1 MPGHPTAEY
10 GKHDTGRFAAKNA
23 DLQTIAENRVI
34 TIPAPGLQIPAIL
47 RRSLD
52 QSMNRPTGLAT
63 RRQFTAIAGS
73 AFASLAFSGGAC
85 EKLASAYPDGGRLT
99 ARPRA
104 NISTSARREST
115 IRLDGSRDAILR
127 MPPVVPTATMPLLV
141 LLHGA
146 TGSGAGV
153 LRRLGSLPEQAGVAV
168 LAPDSRSSTW
178 DVIED
183 GRFGADVHY
192 IDRALEWVFE
202 RVGVDPARIAVGGFS
217 DGATYAL
224 SLGLINGDLF
234 SHVVAFSPGFVVQR
248 APRGHP
254 RFFISHGTSDPV
266 LPIDRCSRVIVP
278 GLRKAGY
285 DVIFR
290 EFNGGHEVPEAVA
303 RDGLEWLAHTAGK

>member
-1 MPGHPTAEY
+1 
-10 GKHDTGRFAAKNA
+10 
-23 DLQTIAENRVI
+23 
-34 TIPAPGLQIPAIL
+34 
-47 RRSLD
+47 
-52 QSMNRPTGLAT
+52 MNRPTGLPT

-85 EKLASAYPDGGRLT
+85 EKLASAYPDDGRLT

-115 IRLDGSRDAILR
+115 IHLDGNRDAILR
-127 MPPVVPTATMPLLV
+127 MPPVVPNATVPLLI

-146 TGSGAGV
+146 TGSGTGV
-153 LRRLGSLPEQAGVAV
+153 LRRLGSVPEKAGVAV

-192 IDRALEWVFE
+192 ISRALEWVFE
-202 RVGVDPARIAVGGFS
+202 RVAVDATRIAVGGFS

-224 SLGLINGDLF
+224 SLGLINGDLV
-234 SHVVAFSPGFVVQR
+234 SHVVAFSPGFIVQR
-248 APRGHP
+248 TPLGHP
-254 RFFISHGTSDPV
+254 RFFISHGTSDPI

-285 DVIFR
+285 DVVFR
-290 EFNGGHEVPEAVA
+290 EFNGGHEVPAAVA
-303 RDGLEWLAHTAGK
+303 REGLEWVVH